1 MFKLTDMKKIAFIL
15 MVFMVGNGQ
24 AQNIKDTVGL
34 KKASI
39 AFKVG
44 MFDFKKTNQTNLS
57 SGVNNS
63 AVQIGVQYL
72 KGIKP
77 NLDLM
82 VSLDVTSLKY
92 PFYVSSKI
100 ATSKDSRLYSAL
112 DISANY
118 KLGTDEQKLVPFVT
132 AGLGIASYHNAYYTG
147 FVPVGAGLQ
156 IKAAHGSYIN
166 IISTYRAEAT
176 ALTKMHYN
184 HSISYSLPIKGKDKK
199 AILLPPAPVKLDAD
213 DDGVIDSVDQ
223 CPTQNGMK
231 KYMGCPVPDTD
242 EDGVNDENDKCP
254 TQEGTIK
261 YAGCPVPDKDK
272 DGIPDDKDKCPGNS
286 GLTRYNGCPIP
297 DSDHDGV
304 NDEEDKCPNF
314 AGVSSNKGC
323 VDFQPIVDKATSNLK
338 FASGKIDLL
347 KKQLTPLNEV
357 VALLKDNPTVRIVI
371 NGHTDNTGS
380 RNIND
385 KLSLQRA
392 KVVQR
397 FVLSKGIDQNRV
409 SIMGYADTKPISD
422 NATLKGRAENR
433 RTDITVLYN

>member
-1 MFKLTDMKKIAFIL
+1 
-15 MVFMVGNGQ
+15 
-24 AQNIKDTVGL
+24 
-34 KKASI
+34 
-39 AFKVG
+39 
-44 MFDFKKTNQTNLS
+44 
-57 SGVNNS
+57 
-63 AVQIGVQYL
+63 
-72 KGIKP
+72 
-77 NLDLM
+77 
-82 VSLDVTSLKY
+82 
-92 PFYVSSKI
+92 
-100 ATSKDSRLYSAL
+100 
-112 DISANY
+112 
-118 KLGTDEQKLVPFVT
+118 
-132 AGLGIASYHNAYYTG
+132 
-147 FVPVGAGLQ
+147 
-156 IKAAHGSYIN
+156 
-166 IISTYRAEAT
+166 
-176 ALTKMHYN
+176 
-184 HSISYSLPIKGKDKK
+184 
-199 AILLPPAPVKLDAD
+199 
-213 DDGVIDSVDQ
+213 
-223 CPTQNGMK
+223 MK

-286 GLTRYNGCPIP
+286 GLTRYDGCPIP